1 VLDVVFGRFA
11 PTARLPF
18 ELPSSMEAVRRQK
31 EDVPYD
37 SENPLF
43 PFGYGLAY

>member
-1 VLDVVFGRFA
+1 MFGRNN
-11 PTARLPF
+11 PTAILLI
-18 ELPSSMEAVRRQK
+18 ELPATIEVL

-43 PFGYGLAY
+43 PIGYGSEV